1 MQNGEKSLN
10 GYEKSQNFVQDGDNS
25 NSDGDF
31 QDDTDDV
38 DRRQFTDEEEN
49 AADGE

>member
-25 NSDGDF
+25 NSDGEF
-31 QDDTDDV
+31 QDDTDV